1 MSPSRS
7 PTRPTPDASLDATAM
22 EDGDLRSVRDPLLR
36 WYDAN
41 RRDLPWRRTRDP
53 YAIWI
58 SEAMLQQTRVETV
71 IPYWERFLDEFPD
84 VASLARAEI
93 DDVYAVW
100 TGLGYYSRARN
111 LKHAAESI
119 VREHDGQLPDTVEAL
134 QTLKGI
140 GRYTAGAVASIAFD
154 REAPLVDGNV
164 IRVFA
169 RLLGIRE
176 DSASKPVLD
185 GMWRVAAELV
195 RGPRP
200 GDLNQALME
209 LGATVCV
216 PRQPRCLACPVHTHC
231 DALARGDAEQLPVK
245 KKKAKT
251 VKMRAIAVYLE
262 RDGRVLAVRR
272 PETGLMA
279 GLWELPG
286 GPIGLDEKP
295 GARVAEVL
303 QAAVGLELLDAEP
316 VGAIEHLFT
325 HRRLQLEVFRG
336 RVAPGARVRR
346 REFVAHRWI
355 APDAFL
361 DLAHAG
367 PTRKAMT
374 LLGVTD
380 QDSAREAR
388 RRSKA

>member
-1 MSPSRS
+1 MARTRRPKGAKSADEPSQEGIR
-7 PTRPTPDASLDATAM
+7 
-22 EDGDLRSVRDPLLR
+22 LRAIRDPLLA

-71 IPYWERFLDEFPD
+71 IPYWERFLAAFPD
-84 VASLARAEI
+84 VDALAKAPL

-111 LKHAAESI
+111 LQHAARAI
-119 VREHDGQLPDTVEAL
+119 VEDHDGRLPDTPEEL
-134 QTLKGI
+134 QELKGI

-169 RLLGIRE
+169 RLLRIHE
-176 DSASKPVLD
+176 DSSERAVVER
-185 GMWRVAAELV
+185 MWSVAEELV

-209 LGATVCV
+209 LGATICT
-216 PRQPRCLACPVHTHC
+216 PRNPHCLACPVRSHC
-231 DALARGDAEQLPVK
+231 AAHAAGEAAALPVK
-245 KKKAKT
+245 KKKARS
-251 VKMRAIAVYLE
+251 VRIRAIGAWIE
-262 RDGRVLAVRR
+262 RDGRILAVRR

-286 GPIGLDEKP
+286 GAIELHDEAKD
-295 GARVAEVL
+295 RVHDVL
-303 QAAVGLELLDAEP
+303 SAAVGLRVRDIEP
-316 VGAIEHLFT
+316 VGRVEHLFT
-325 HRRLQLEVFRG
+325 HRRLALEVFRCRADRG
-336 RVAPGARVRR
+336 DRVRR
-346 REFVAHRWI
+346 DGFTAHRWLT
-355 APDAFL
+355 PKTL
-361 DLAHAG
+361 LELAHAG

-374 LLGVTD
+374 LFGVTD
-380 QDSAREAR
+380 ESSARAAR
-388 RRSKA
+388 RGAS